1 MPVLMEAQ
9 SIILSINMIL
19 SRYEGGWEN
28 FKSEIP
34 NDSFCAD
41 GKLVRIGFMDPADGM
56 DYLDLLLARGLRRG
70 RANRPADFARRTRV
84 DPRASPARARI
95 ESTAFERFSRRRVP
109 ASRATARVVPA
120 RALDAAE
127 EGIESS
133 PRMNS
138 MKSPTRPSDPAIPPV
153 DLSTSHPP
161 HPIPSHQNLQ
171 NRS

>member
-56 DYLDLLLARGLRRG
+56 DYLDLLLASGLRRG
-70 RANRPADFARRTRV
+70 RANRPADFARRARV
-84 DPRASPARARI
+84 AADAAARQVQQRCGRVVVQRAR
-95 ESTAFERFSRRRVP
+95 
-109 ASRATARVVPA
+109 
-120 RALDAAE
+120 
-127 EGIESS
+127 G
-133 PRMNS
+133 
-138 MKSPTRPSDPAIPPV
+138 
-153 DLSTSHPP
+153 P
-161 HPIPSHQNLQ
+161 HPQPW
-171 NRS
+171 

>member
-1 MPVLMEAQ
+1 MFYSQYILAKRGPLGTIWIAAHLDRRLRKQQITETDIAEAVRARPCQ
-9 SIILSINMIL
+9 ISPCQII
-19 SRYEGGWEN
+19 SR
-28 FKSEIP
+28 S
-34 NDSFCAD
+34 
-41 GKLVRIGFMDPADGM
+41 
-56 DYLDLLLARGLRRG
+56 
-70 RANRPADFARRTRV
+70 NRPADFARRARV

-138 MKSPTRPSDPAIPPV
+138 MNSPTRPSDPAIPPV